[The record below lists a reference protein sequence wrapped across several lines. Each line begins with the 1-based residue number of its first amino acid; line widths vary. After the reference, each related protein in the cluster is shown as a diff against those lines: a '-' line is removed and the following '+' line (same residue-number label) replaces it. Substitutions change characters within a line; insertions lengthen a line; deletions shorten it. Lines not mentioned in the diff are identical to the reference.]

1 MTAHLHSL
9 TLWLCAAGA
18 AFVFGVMIH
27 SVATFRRR
35 PDIDTGEGAGRSRL
49 TTVIAEVLWAIVPI
63 AIMAASATPA
73 MRTAMTSPSASVRY
87 AQSETSLSITAAA
100 SYNADRK

>member
-1 MTAHLHSL
+1 MTAYLHSV

-18 AFVFGVMIH
+18 TIVFAVMIH
-27 SVATFRRR
+27 SVATFRR
-35 PDIDTGEGAGRSRL
+35 GADRSRL
-49 TTVIAEVLWAIVPI
+49 ATVIAEVLWAIVPI

-73 MRTAMTSPSASVRY
+73 MRTAMTSPSAPVRY
-87 AQSETSLSITAAA
+87 AQSEAPLSITAAA